1 MKALD
6 CFPKEKRAKCPL
18 VSSLKIDSSVW
29 TEQRAEKL
37 KFRYIHTR
45 QLYLSIT
52 VDCIFFV
59 SDFLLLFHTYLHLWF
74 IPILSTQV
82 ADAFQP
88 HITILQKSI
97 AIELGSSYFFE
108 LTRTQMLALLV
119 QAIRK
124 YLRSFCAMLNSVST
138 LNSLLPRIF

>member
-1 MKALD
+1 MCRGKKIVKIIFNYVNIFLYESMKIRYFFAIIIMKALD
-6 CFPKEKRAKCPL
+6 CFPKELNLKKKRKKERS

-59 SDFLLLFHTYLHLWF
+59 SDSLHILLFHTYLLLW
-74 IPILSTQV
+74 
-82 ADAFQP
+82 
-88 HITILQKSI
+88 
-97 AIELGSSYFFE
+97 
-108 LTRTQMLALLV
+108 
-119 QAIRK
+119 
-124 YLRSFCAMLNSVST
+124 
-138 LNSLLPRIF
+138 